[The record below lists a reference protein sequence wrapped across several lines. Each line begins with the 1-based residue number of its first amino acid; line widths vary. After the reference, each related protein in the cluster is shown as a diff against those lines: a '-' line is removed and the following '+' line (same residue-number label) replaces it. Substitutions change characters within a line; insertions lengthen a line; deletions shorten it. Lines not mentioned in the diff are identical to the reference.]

1 MDEYIQA
8 CEDDMKTAL
17 EQLGR
22 DLGKVRTGRAS
33 TKMLDSVQV
42 EVKSYGAVMPITQ
55 LATIQAPDARLLTVT
70 PWDKT
75 TIKDIERAIVEEG
88 LGLNPANDGQLI
100 RVPVPP
106 LTADRRKA
114 LTRTVQQTGEET
126 KVRVR
131 AVRREYNEMLKQME
145 KDKELSEDDLRK
157 GLERVQDLT
166 NQYVGQVDKVCAQ
179 KEQEINEV

>member
-8 CEDDMKTAL
+8 AEDDMKAAL
-17 EQLGR
+17 EQLGKE
-22 DLGKVRTGRAS
+22 LGKVRTGRAS
-33 TKMLDSVQV
+33 PKMQDAVQV
-42 EVKSYGAVMPITQ
+42 EVKSYGAMMPITQ

-106 LTADRRKA
+106 LTAERRKA
-114 LTRTVQQTGEET
+114 LTRTVQTTGEDC

-131 AVRREYNEMLKQME
+131 NVRREYNELLKGLE
-145 KDKELSEDDLRK
+145 RESEISEDDLRR
-157 GLERVQDLT
+157 GLERVQTLT
-166 NQYVGQVDKVCAQ
+166 DRYVGLVDKAVEQ
-179 KEQEINEV
+179 KEVEINEV

>member
-8 CEDDMKTAL
+8 AEDDMKAAM

-22 DLGKVRTGRAS
+22 ELGKVRTGRAS
-33 TKMLDSVQV
+33 PKMLDTVQV

-55 LATIQAPDARLLTVT
+55 LATIQAPDARLITVT

-88 LGLNPANDGQLI
+88 LGLNPANDGQII

-114 LTRTVQQTGEET
+114 LSKTVQQTGEET

-131 AVRREYNEMLKQME
+131 AVRREYNEILKQME
-145 KDKELSEDDLRK
+145 KDKEISEDDLER
-157 GLERVQDLT
+157 GLKRIQDLT
-166 NQYVGQVDKVCAQ
+166 DRYVAQVDKVAAA
-179 KEQEINEV
+179 KEVEINEV